1 MLRLTL
7 DENGRTMTKI
17 NIPKLECKR
26 CGHRWW
32 PRKDDVTICPNCKSA
47 YWDKVKKLRCI

>member
-32 PRKDDVTICPNCKSA
+32 PRKDDVTICPRCKSA